1 MPLRWVVMLGM
12 TCTRSEGWTVW
23 MVSSWSF
30 SKTSV
35 GLFNPLILL
44 PGVHIFLTWDFC
56 VHCTSSALY
65 GTQRPLLNAVPHIP
79 HTQQTQQNIK
89 LISSPKK
96 HAAQKP
102 KSLQESVEWCD
113 LSSSEALLRGWH
125 KGPTLSQVGL
135 ELGFPQVLGFGKWRW
150 MMLVIF
156 LEWGSVPIWVICQ
169 LTLEL
174 WRSWADWAHECWFE
188 IHSLSLGFWVITIS
202 NRHTYLCNV
211 Q

>member
-12 TCTRSEGWTVW
+12 TCTRSEGWTVCT
-23 MVSSWSF
+23 VFSWSF

-44 PGVHIFLTWDFC
+44 PGLHIFLTWDFC

-65 GTQRPLLNAVPHIP
+65 GTQRPLLIAVPHIP
-79 HTQQTQQNIK
+79 QKQQTQQNIK
-89 LISSPKK
+89 PISSPKK

-135 ELGFPQVLGFGKWRW
+135 ELGIPQVLGFGKRRW

-156 LEWGSVPIWVICQ
+156 LEWGSVPNMGDMSAYAWTLKILRRLSAWVLIWNTFPFSR
-169 LTLEL
+169 L
-174 WRSWADWAHECWFE
+174 
-188 IHSLSLGFWVITIS
+188 LGNHYIKQ
-202 NRHTYLCNV
+202 TYIFV
-211 Q
+211 